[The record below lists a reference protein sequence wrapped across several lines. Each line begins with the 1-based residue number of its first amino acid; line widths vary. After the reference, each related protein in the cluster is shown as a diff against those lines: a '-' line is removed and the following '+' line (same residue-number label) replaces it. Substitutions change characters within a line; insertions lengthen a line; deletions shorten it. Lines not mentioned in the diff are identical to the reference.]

1 MFENVKLEKGMYN
14 LSGKSFSDYLEE
26 NDPAENYVGTP
37 YEGLD
42 AFERQLK
49 RFDIKIGGCCC
60 DRVEKFFTTTE
71 SAVLFPEFVR
81 RSIKKGFEDCCLDDM
96 VAAKTLCESNHY
108 SGCVMSE
115 TSYDKATEGETMAA
129 SVIKENSTVIALKK
143 YGRLVNS
150 SYEAVRQQRLD
161 LFAVMLRG
169 VGKKLANT
177 LVADAITA
185 LKTNTT
191 SVSSKT
197 AELDYSDITSLYGA
211 MGEYNMN
218 TIIVSPA
225 NAAKILAMQQLMES
239 SSKEQGKIYLPFGAK
254 MITSS
259 KMDDYTIIGFDKD
272 FTLEFVAST
281 DVVLETDKLID
292 RQLDQI
298 GISICAGFKKI
309 FSDAVKVL
317 SIKRS

>member
-129 SVIKENSTVIALKK
+129 SVIKENSTVIALK
-143 YGRLVNS
+143 
-150 SYEAVRQQRLD
+150 
-161 LFAVMLRG
+161 
-169 VGKKLANT
+169 NT
-177 LVADAITA
+177 AD
-185 LKTNTT
+185 
-191 SVSSKT
+191 
-197 AELDYSDITSLYGA
+197 SL
-211 MGEYNMN
+211 
-218 TIIVSPA
+218 
-225 NAAKILAMQQLMES
+225 ILHMKQ
-239 SSKEQGKIYLPFGAK
+239 
-254 MITSS
+254 
-259 KMDDYTIIGFDKD
+259 
-272 FTLEFVAST
+272 
-281 DVVLETDKLID
+281 
-292 RQLDQI
+292 
-298 GISICAGFKKI
+298 
-309 FSDAVKVL
+309 
-317 SIKRS
+317 

>member
-185 LKTNTT
+185 LKTNTA

-197 AELDYSDITSLYGA
+197 TELDYSDITSLYGA

-259 KMDDYTIIGFDKD
+259 KIDDFTIIGFDKD
-272 FTLEFVAST
+272 FTLEFIAST

-309 FSDAVKVL
+309 FSDAVKML
-317 SIKRS
+317 NIKKS

>member
-26 NDPAENYVGTP
+26 NDPAENYAGTP

-129 SVIKENSTVIALKK
+129 SVIKENSTVISLKK

-185 LKTNTT
+185 LKTNTA
-191 SVSSKT
+191 SISSKT

-259 KMDDYTIIGFDKD
+259 KIDDFTIIGFDKD
-272 FTLEFVAST
+272 FTLEFIAST

-309 FSDAVKVL
+309 FSDAVKML
-317 SIKRS
+317 NIKKS

>member
-37 YEGLD
+37 YESLD

-129 SVIKENSTVIALKK
+129 SIIKENSTVISLKK

-185 LKTNTT
+185 LKTNTA

-197 AELDYSDITSLYGA
+197 TELDYSDITSLYGA

-259 KMDDYTIIGFDKD
+259 KIDDFTIIGFDKD
-272 FTLEFVAST
+272 FTLEFIAST

-309 FSDAVKVL
+309 FSDAVKML
-317 SIKRS
+317 NIKKS

>member
-185 LKTNTT
+185 LKTNTA
-191 SVSSKT
+191 SISSKT

-259 KMDDYTIIGFDKD
+259 KIDDFTIIGFDKD
-272 FTLEFVAST
+272 FTLEFIAST

-309 FSDAVKVL
+309 FSDAVKML
-317 SIKRS
+317 NIKKS

>member
-26 NDPAENYVGTP
+26 NDPAENYVGTS

-108 SGCVMSE
+108 SGCVMAE

-129 SVIKENSTVIALKK
+129 SVIKENSTVISLKK

-177 LVADAITA
+177 LVADAITT
-185 LKTNTT
+185 LKTNTA
-191 SVSSKT
+191 SISSKT

-259 KMDDYTIIGFDKD
+259 KIDDFTIIGFDKD
-272 FTLEFVAST
+272 FTLEFIAST

-317 SIKRS
+317 NIKRS

>member
-14 LSGKSFSDYLEE
+14 LSGKSFSEYLEE
-26 NDPAENYVGTP
+26 NDPAENYTGTP

-49 RFDIKIGGCCC
+49 RFDIRIGGECC

-108 SGCVMSE
+108 SGCVMTE

-129 SVIKENSTVIALKK
+129 SVIKENSTVITLKK

-169 VGKKLANT
+169 VGKKLADT
-177 LVADAITA
+177 LVADAVSI

-191 SVSSKT
+191 QISSKT
-197 AELDYSDITSLYGA
+197 TVLDYSDITALYGA
-211 MGEYNMN
+211 MGDFNMN

-239 SSKEQGKIYLPFGAK
+239 SSREQGKIYLPFGAK

-259 KMDDYTIIGFDKD
+259 KIDDYSILGFDRD

-309 FSDAVKVL
+309 FNEAVKML

>member
-1 MFENVKLEKGMYN
+1 MLENVKLEKGMYN

-81 RSIKKGFEDCCLDDM
+81 RSIKKGFEDCYLDDM

-108 SGCVMSE
+108 SGCVMTE
-115 TSYDKATEGETMAA
+115 TSYDKATEGEVMTA

-281 DVVLETDKLID
+281 DIVLETDKLID

>member
-26 NDPAENYVGTP
+26 NDPAENYVGTS

-177 LVADAITA
+177 LVADAITT

-259 KMDDYTIIGFDKD
+259 KMDDFTIIGFDKD